1 MSHNEPLIVGIG
13 GTTRANSS
21 TERALRMCL
30 DACERRGARTQVFGA
45 ERLQLP
51 HYAPEAQ
58 SRSED
63 ALELISALRKADGV
77 IVATPGYHGGLSGL
91 VKNALDYVE
100 DLAADDRPYLDGRV
114 VATVVCAYGWQATTT
129 TLTSL
134 RSTIH
139 ALRGWPTPFG
149 LTINSAE
156 PVWGP
161 LGEVAD
167 QRIAAQIETLAEQV
181 VSFVNHHAR
190 SYA

>member
-1 MSHNEPLIVGIG
+1 MSHSEPFIVGVG
-13 GTTRANSS
+13 GTTRAESS
-21 TERALRMCL
+21 TERALRACL
-30 DACERRGARTQVFGA
+30 DACERSGATTQIFGA

-51 HYAPEAQ
+51 HYAPETAT
-58 SRSED
+58 RTAD
-63 ALELISALRKADGV
+63 ALELISALKVADGV

-100 DLAADDRPYLDGRV
+100 DLAADDRPYLEGRV
-114 VATVVCAYGWQATTT
+114 VGTVVCAHGWQATTT

-156 PVWGP
+156 PVWGAR
-161 LGEVAD
+161 GEVAD
-167 QRIAAQIETLAEQV
+167 RRVAAQIDTLAGQV
-181 VSFVNHHAR
+181 VSFVNDRAR